1 MIITKSNREISL
13 MKEAGRVVGLVFKRL
28 EEAIKPGMS
37 TLDIDTIV
45 ETTMLEND
53 CIPAEKGYYGY
64 PASACV
70 SVNDTLIH
78 GIPSSKIN
86 LLGREGR
93 MAVMEQ
99 KALDI
104 IDGNTVFNEQEKELL
119 EAFRSTTEKGRFK
132 IIQAVMNICDEIEKK
147 SASSDTSVTD
157 Q

>member
-1 MIITKSNREISL
+1 MKLGEKIKELRRRDGRTQDALASEIGVTSQ
-13 MKEAGRVVGLVFKRL
+13 AVSRW
-28 EEAIKPGMS
+28 
-37 TLDIDTIV
+37 
-45 ETTMLEND
+45 
-53 CIPAEKGYYGY
+53 EKGICC
-64 PASACV
+64 P
-70 SVNDTLIH
+70 DIEI
-78 GIPSSKIN
+78 IPSIAN
-86 LLGREGR
+86 YFGVTVDYLLGREGR

>member
-1 MIITKSNREISL
+1 
-13 MKEAGRVVGLVFKRL
+13 
-28 EEAIKPGMS
+28 
-37 TLDIDTIV
+37 
-45 ETTMLEND
+45 MLIANYFGVTVD
-53 CIPAEKGYYGY
+53 Y
-64 PASACV
+64 
-70 SVNDTLIH
+70 
-78 GIPSSKIN
+78 

-93 MAVMEQ
+93 MAVLEQ

-104 IDGNTVFNEQEKELL
+104 IDGNTVFNEQERELL

>member
-1 MIITKSNREISL
+1 MTFYERFETLCKSRGLYPQSKEIMAMAKVSSPAISGW
-13 MKEAGRVVGLVFKRL
+13 KNEGAIPKVEVLVRIADYF
-28 EEAIKPGMS
+28 GV
-37 TLDIDTIV
+37 TID
-45 ETTMLEND
+45 
-53 CIPAEKGYYGY
+53 Y
-64 PASACV
+64 
-70 SVNDTLIH
+70 
-78 GIPSSKIN
+78 

-93 MAVMEQ
+93 MAVLEQ

-104 IDGNTVFNEQEKELL
+104 LDGNVVFNEQERELL